1 MCSDL
6 NIVKNMF
13 LKMVLETAVLKFCN
27 ICRKISVMEFTV
39 EEVTICGVLIVF
51 ERSTSPN
58 RFPRYLRNT
67 QHNYLKGRI
76 FAWICFCKSFLTL
89 IWVRQG
95 GEGNFTPPPKL
106 AFLNKSKMVKA
117 VSLKFCSIQ

>member
-1 MCSDL
+1 
-6 NIVKNMF
+6 MF

-39 EEVTICGVLIVF
+39 EEVTICGVAIIF
-51 ERSTSPN
+51 ERSTPPN

-76 FAWICFCKSFLTL
+76 FAWICFCKSFFNPNLGEA
-89 IWVRQG
+89 G
-95 GEGNFTPPPKL
+95 GGGGNFTPTPPSWL
-106 AFLNKSKMVKA
+106 
-117 VSLKFCSIQ
+117 SLITQKW

>member
-39 EEVTICGVLIVF
+39 EEVTICGVLIIF

-76 FAWICFCKSFLTL
+76 FAWICFCKSFFHPNLGEA
-89 IWVRQG
+89 G
-95 GEGNFTPPPKL
+95 GVILPPPPKL

-117 VSLKFCSIQ
+117 VSLEFCSIQ